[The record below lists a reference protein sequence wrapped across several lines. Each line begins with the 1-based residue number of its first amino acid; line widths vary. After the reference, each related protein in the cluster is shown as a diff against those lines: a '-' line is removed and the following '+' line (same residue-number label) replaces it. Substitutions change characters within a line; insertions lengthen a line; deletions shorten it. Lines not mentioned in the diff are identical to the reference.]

1 MAVVVVVGLYKQYLL
16 YYINTMGT
24 DPYKEKMPNRGMGR
38 EMGKDDD
45 DRPQDVNVQEIA
57 TDPQIPGSP
66 TGLGTNFTH
75 VKTTSKTAKDNDE
88 VRRE

>member
-1 MAVVVVVGLYKQYLL
+1 
-16 YYINTMGT
+16 MGT
-24 DPYKEKMPNRGMGR
+24 NPYKEKMPNRGMGR

-66 TGLGTNFTH
+66 KGLGTNFTH
-75 VKTTSKTAKDNDE
+75 VKTTSKTAKNNDE
-88 VRRE
+88 VRHE